1 MVTMHLSSSSP
12 LLPDG
17 RPQKRSTHDPER
29 VSASSSLNRSRNP
42 LLNMPIARRLAL
54 GFLIPALIASLA
66 LGTTGLQSIQLLTQ
80 ESLFYQG
87 LLHTY
92 TSLTTAKGVLLQ
104 MDTAM
109 QGTLNDAFLPKP
121 SSETLREDQTAVRGF
136 STRLETLLVKDIQ
149 QDVLDRHADL
159 SALFIQA
166 GHSDQIAEQRILL
179 NETQKTWRAYR
190 AIQEQVLGD
199 IAAGDINGAHAME
212 YSHAELNLTYALGAL
227 ERLTQFDASL
237 VTSVRDAT
245 SNEVNKLIFIIGLAV
260 VCVLLA
266 IGLVGWL
273 VSSTLVRRLQGLR
286 SVVQSIE
293 KGQLDARLAVVGR
306 DEIAAVSTGV
316 NAMLDTI
323 MNAQVLEKLHQEL
336 QSQHEA
342 LNSANSHLNEANA
355 RLEALA
361 TTDALTEL
369 PNHRCLVT
377 LLDQELERA
386 QRYYRSCSVLFLDI
400 DHFKALNDG
409 YGHAAGDTVLHEFSR
424 QIRGRLRLID
434 TVGRWGGEEF
444 VAILP
449 EMTIEE
455 AQVYAEELRAEVAA
469 SLFSVGGGTRL
480 TCSIGVACYPIHATG
495 REELMNA
502 ADQAM
507 YAAKRLGRNQVR
519 RVDDPLVQ
527 ALLLEKNQEGGR
539 DESALAGVV
548 AALSRLMEVH
558 DPSIGEHSLKV
569 SELLPNLVQNLGLP
583 ASEAQMIALAGRL
596 HDIGKIS
603 IPATVLY
610 KPGRLTEEEWAI
622 MRTHAATGAE
632 VVSNIPVLRPLAPV
646 IRAHHERWDGQGYP
660 DQLKGEAIPFGAR
673 IIAVVNAYTA
683 MIVDRPFQKACSQ
696 AMALAEL
703 KRCAGTQFDPQI
715 VEAMEHLLL
724 SDQLKAE
731 MAGTI

>member
-1 MVTMHLSSSSP
+1 
-12 LLPDG
+12 
-17 RPQKRSTHDPER
+17 
-29 VSASSSLNRSRNP
+29 
-42 LLNMPIARRLAL
+42 
-54 GFLIPALIASLA
+54 
-66 LGTTGLQSIQLLTQ
+66 
-80 ESLFYQG
+80 
-87 LLHTY
+87 
-92 TSLTTAKGVLLQ
+92 
-104 MDTAM
+104 
-109 QGTLNDAFLPKP
+109 
-121 SSETLREDQTAVRGF
+121 
-136 STRLETLLVKDIQ
+136 
-149 QDVLDRHADL
+149 
-159 SALFIQA
+159 
-166 GHSDQIAEQRILL
+166 
-179 NETQKTWRAYR
+179 
-190 AIQEQVLGD
+190 
-199 IAAGDINGAHAME
+199 
-212 YSHAELNLTYALGAL
+212 
-227 ERLTQFDASL
+227 
-237 VTSVRDAT
+237 
-245 SNEVNKLIFIIGLAV
+245 
-260 VCVLLA
+260 
-266 IGLVGWL
+266 
-273 VSSTLVRRLQGLR
+273 
-286 SVVQSIE
+286 
-293 KGQLDARLAVVGR
+293 
-306 DEIAAVSTGV
+306 
-316 NAMLDTI
+316 
-323 MNAQVLEKLHQEL
+323 
-336 QSQHEA
+336 
-342 LNSANSHLNEANA
+342 
-355 RLEALA
+355 
-361 TTDALTEL
+361 
-369 PNHRCLVT
+369 
-377 LLDQELERA
+377 
-386 QRYYRSCSVLFLDI
+386 
-400 DHFKALNDG
+400 
-409 YGHAAGDTVLHEFSR
+409 
-424 QIRGRLRLID
+424 
-434 TVGRWGGEEF
+434 
-444 VAILP
+444 
-449 EMTIEE
+449 
-455 AQVYAEELRAEVAA
+455 
-469 SLFSVGGGTRL
+469 
-480 TCSIGVACYPIHATG
+480 VACYPIHATG